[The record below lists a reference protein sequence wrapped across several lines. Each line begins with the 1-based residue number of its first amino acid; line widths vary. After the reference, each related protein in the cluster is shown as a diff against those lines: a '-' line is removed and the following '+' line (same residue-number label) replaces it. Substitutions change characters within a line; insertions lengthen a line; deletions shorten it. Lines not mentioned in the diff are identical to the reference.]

1 MSYLRD
7 NKIWEEEDD
16 TNYDIIK
23 ISKVDDKIIRRL
35 INNLM
40 LNSSDISEN
49 FFISF
54 ESLLKLGKK
63 IEPFLDLYIKEKP
76 EIHNFKVEI
85 FNFIL
90 DFAKNN
96 TLKYILVPQ
105 LYHPD
110 FITRARTVMKLEQAS
125 DLSYINFILPLL
137 NDPDDSVRW
146 SVIRFLNTY
155 KALLKNPLIYKE
167 IKCYIEKEL
176 NPVIRE
182 KIKELFKNIWK

>member
-7 NKIWEEEDD
+7 NKAWEEEDHINWD
-16 TNYDIIK
+16 VVK

-35 INNLM
+35 INNLN
-40 LNSSDISEN
+40 LHTPILSQN

-63 IEPFLDLYIKEKP
+63 IEPVLNTYIQETT
-76 EIHNFKVEI
+76 EIHNFKVDI

-90 DFAKNN
+90 DFVKNN
-96 TLKYILVPQ
+96 TLKYVLVPQ

-110 FITRARTVMKLEQAS
+110 FVTRARTILKLELAC
-125 DLSYINFILPLL
+125 DMNYLKFILPLF

-146 SVIRFLNTY
+146 AVIRFLNTHIH
-155 KALLKNPLIYKE
+155 LIKNPIVNKE
-167 IKCYIEKEL
+167 LKCHIQKEL
-176 NPVIRE
+176 NPVIKE
-182 KIKELFKNIWK
+182 KMIELFKKM